1 VRVQVTDTERQQI
14 EKEIQGL
21 TAKLR
26 WEHISEALK
35 DVYRARIEDLK
46 AKLKQ

>member
-1 VRVQVTDTERQQI
+1 MSDAERKQI

-26 WEHISEALK
+26 WEHIAESLK
-35 DVYRARIEDLK
+35 DVYRQRIEDLK